1 MSSSRLVLYQAF
13 VMDHLMEI
21 FEAPLFFGLPE
32 EGPLSH
38 VKPLANY
45 LQPLNSDY
53 GQWRSLT
60 FGIIDQDDQGDVT
73 EHARRTLNSIQA
85 GVEVALSQLTATE
98 PSASQR
104 TSLRTILENSAR
116 IAMLVRKQRA
126 QFVFELP
133 KVSVEKKAIF
143 DGTFMEDVNGE
154 DEEELKGTKVQCAT
168 FPAVYKLGDERGE
181 NMHLRNVIFKARVL
195 CT

>member
-1 MSSSRLVLYQAF
+1 
-13 VMDHLMEI
+13 MDHLMEI

-38 VKPLANY
+38 IKALTNY
-45 LQPLNSDY
+45 LQPLSSDF

-60 FGIIDQDDQGDVT
+60 FGIIDQDDHGDVT
-73 EHARRTLNSIQA
+73 EHTRKTLDSMQA
-85 GVEVALSQLTATE
+85 VIEEALSQLTATE
-98 PSASQR
+98 PSTSQR

-116 IAMLVRKQRA
+116 IARLVRRQRA
-126 QFVFELP
+126 HFVFELP
-133 KVSVEKKAIF
+133 KVSAERKAVF
-143 DGTFMEDVNGE
+143 DGKVMEDVNGE